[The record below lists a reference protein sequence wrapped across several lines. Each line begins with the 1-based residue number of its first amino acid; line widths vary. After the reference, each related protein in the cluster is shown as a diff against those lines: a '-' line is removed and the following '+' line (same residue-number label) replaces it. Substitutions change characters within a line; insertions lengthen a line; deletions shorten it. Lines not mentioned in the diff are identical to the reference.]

1 MTLDFWFD
9 FGSTYSYPAAM
20 RIEGL
25 ATSRGL
31 RVSWRAFL
39 LGAIFKAQS
48 MNDSPFNIYPARGR
62 YMWRDLER
70 VCQSEGIPFRRPSQ
84 FPRNGL
90 LAARVAC
97 WNSDASWLP
106 EFIRAVY
113 RANFQDDLDISD
125 ASVVA
130 HCLTAIGQNADEV
143 LAQAQSAESKAKLRV
158 QTDEAAKLGIFGA
171 PFFIV
176 DHEPFWGNDR
186 LEQAITWYAERV
198 VQSINSP
205 GAAR

>member
-1 MTLDFWFD
+1 MTLYFWFD

-20 RIEGL
+20 RIERL

-39 LGAIFKAQS
+39 LGAIFKAQG

-70 VCQSEGIPFRRPSQ
+70 VCQHEGIPFRRPSQ

-90 LAARVAC
+90 LAARIAC
-97 WNSDASWLP
+97 WYSDAPWLP
-106 EFIRAVY
+106 EFVRAVY
-113 RANFQDDLDISD
+113 HANFQDDLDISD

-130 HCLTAIGQNADEV
+130 RCLTAVGQDATEV
-143 LAQAQSAESKAKLRV
+143 LAQAQSDESKAKLRA

-176 DHEPFWGNDR
+176 GGEPFWGNDR
-186 LEQAITWYAERV
+186 LERAIAWHAERAAPLT
-198 VQSINSP
+198 ISP
-205 GAAR
+205 DAAR

>member
-20 RIEGL
+20 RIEEL

-39 LGAIFKAQS
+39 LGAIFKDQG
-48 MNDSPFNIYPARGR
+48 MNDSPFNLYPARGR

-70 VCQSEGIPFRRPSQ
+70 VCQSGGIPFHRPSQ

-90 LAARVAC
+90 LAARIAC
-97 WNSDASWLP
+97 WYSNADWLP
-106 EFIRAVY
+106 EFVRSVY

-130 HCLTAIGQNADEV
+130 RCLAAVGQNATEV
-143 LAQAQSAESKAKLRV
+143 LALAQTAESKAKLRA
-158 QTDEAAKLGIFGA
+158 QTDEAIKLGIFGA
-171 PFFIV
+171 PFV
-176 DHEPFWGNDR
+176 MVGREPFWGNDR
-186 LEQAITWYAERV
+186 LEQAIAWCAERAA
-198 VQSINSP
+198 QSVTSP

>member
-25 ATSRGL
+25 VTSRGL
-31 RVSWRAFL
+31 RVSWRVFL
-39 LGAIFKAQS
+39 LGAIFKAQG

-90 LAARVAC
+90 LAARIAC
-97 WNSDASWLP
+97 WYSDASWLP
-106 EFIRAVY
+106 EFVRAVY

-130 HCLTAIGQNADEV
+130 HCLTAIGQNAAEV
-143 LAQAQSAESKAKLRV
+143 LAQAQSAESKAKLRA

-176 DHEPFWGNDR
+176 GREPFWGNDR
-186 LEQAITWYAERV
+186 LEQAISWYVERAA
-198 VQSINSP
+198 QPIISP
-205 GAAR
+205 DAVR